1 MAFVEQNWLLILV
14 FFVSGAML
22 LWPLVQRRFSPM
34 TEIGTFNATHLINTK
49 DAVLLDLR
57 EVREFEGG
65 KLPNAIHIP
74 LSQLDS
80 RGAELAKLLKRPV
93 VAYCATGNRSRTAGA
108 TLAKLG
114 FGEIYH
120 LHGGFRAWRDAGL
133 PLEK

>member
-34 TEIGTFNATHLINTK
+34 TEIGTFNAIHLYNGK

-57 EVREFEGG
+57 ETRELEGG
-65 KLPNAIHIP
+65 KLPKAVHVP

-80 RGAELAKLLKRPV
+80 RGAELAKLVKRPV
-93 VAYCATGNRSRTAGA
+93 IAYCATGNRSRSAGA
-108 TLAKLG
+108 ALAKLG
-114 FGEIYH
+114 FTEIYH
-120 LHGGFRAWRDAGL
+120 LNGGFRAWRDAGL